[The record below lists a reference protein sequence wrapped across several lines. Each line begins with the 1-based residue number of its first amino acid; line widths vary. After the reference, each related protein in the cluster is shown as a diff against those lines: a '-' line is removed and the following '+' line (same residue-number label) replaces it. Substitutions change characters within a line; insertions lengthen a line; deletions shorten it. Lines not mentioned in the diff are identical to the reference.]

1 MSPWMSVAN
10 VFPWGWG
17 ACWHSGT
24 LYTHPGIMTPD
35 TGERLANK
43 RGHHQLQHTQRLVH
57 SDQRSLGW
65 CGWLNDVE
73 YTERLLMIRWW
84 PGPIRPRSWTVL
96 SKVMAA
102 GGRALTLASVGP
114 GWRVEDTG
122 SHARPQTPETESS
135 PPAAGTRDPVPVL
148 PPSPAQRDPRGLT
161 LSYLITETLISRR
174 IRLTEWQGLTSQASN
189 QTQITETQVK

>member
-35 TGERLANK
+35 IQG
-43 RGHHQLQHTQRLVH
+43 RGSQTSGVTINIQLTKKKLIHW
-57 SDQRSLGW
+57 DQRSLWW

-73 YTERLLMIRWW
+73 YTERLLMIWWW

-114 GWRVEDTG
+114 GWRVEDRVTPG
-122 SHARPQTPETESS
+122 PRLQRQSPLLRQPAPGTPSQSCPRHRPSGIPE
-135 PPAAGTRDPVPVL
+135 VWH
-148 PPSPAQRDPRGLT
+148 
-161 LSYLITETLISRR
+161 YLILSSR
-174 IRLTEWQGLTSQASN
+174 LLSAGG
-189 QTQITETQVK
+189 

>member
-35 TGERLANK
+35 IQG
-43 RGHHQLQHTQRLVH
+43 RGSQTSGVTINIQLTKKKLIHW
-57 SDQRSLGW
+57 DQRSLWW

-114 GWRVEDTG
+114 GWRVEDRVTPG
-122 SHARPQTPETESS
+122 PRLQRQSPLLRQPAPGTPSQSCPRHRPSGIPE
-135 PPAAGTRDPVPVL
+135 VWH
-148 PPSPAQRDPRGLT
+148 
-161 LSYLITETLISRR
+161 YLILSP
-174 IRLTEWQGLTSQASN
+174 RLLSAGG
-189 QTQITETQVK
+189 